1 MEITRGPKKH
11 TLLLYYGETQNLKWD
26 PAKYTWPTQV
36 PPHDFHKGANQ
47 PLQGQNPQQATPV
60 SFLIYTATLGC
71 ERRVKKETGLLWLI
85 WHRAPVVNKWCHR
98 ISNNI
103 DSSCPVCKR
112 GDMESVLYRFWE

>member
-60 SFLIYTATLGC
+60 SFLIYTATMGC
-71 ERRVKKETGLLWLI
+71 ELVKRRHMIPNPITRKWGGLLVYM
-85 WHRAPVVNKWCHR
+85 HR
-98 ISNNI
+98 
-103 DSSCPVCKR
+103 
-112 GDMESVLYRFWE
+112 L